1 MDFLYDLSAFPF
13 SEAERGALPLAA
25 EMLPVLSGDD
35 VVEDDRGHRRLIE
48 KNLRRSNI
56 TDAVLTVGDEKQA
69 LGLLSGKGEYA
80 ESKRPSPLLMLP
92 DLNLPVLDGYQRFS
106 V

>member
-1 MDFLYDLSAFPF
+1 METIL
-13 SEAERGALPLAA
+13 
-25 EMLPVLSGDD
+25 VVDD

-56 TDAVLTVGDEKQA
+56 TNAVLTVGDDRQA
-69 LGLLSGKGEYA
+69 LGSLPGKGEYA
-80 ESKRPSPLLMLP
+80 ESKRPSPLLMLL
-92 DLNLPVLDGYQRFS
+92 DLNLSVLDGYQRLS